1 MFLLIKNLSKIP
13 QTGPKNRRFLHK
25 NKTKTAFFNFG
36 QHFEQPTSIY
46 GCLIEQTPA

>member
-1 MFLLIKNLSKIP
+1 MDQKTGDFYIKIKETQS
-13 QTGPKNRRFLHK
+13 
-25 NKTKTAFFNFG
+25 FFNFG